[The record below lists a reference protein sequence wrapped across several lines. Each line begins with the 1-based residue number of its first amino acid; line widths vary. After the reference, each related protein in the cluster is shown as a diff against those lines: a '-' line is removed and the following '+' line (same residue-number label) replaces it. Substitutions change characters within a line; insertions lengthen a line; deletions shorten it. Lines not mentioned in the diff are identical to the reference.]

1 MLDAPQR
8 RMLVKNFQKPSV
20 PWRFI
25 VFLAITAGVF
35 AAVYLGM
42 KSASAMPYPG
52 CPINTGGTY
61 NVCSEN
67 PGVPGF
73 TPGFTLTPG
82 VPGTWGPDGIYTPI
96 QGNRIGGVVR

>member
-1 MLDAPQR
+1 
-8 RMLVKNFQKPSV
+8 
-20 PWRFI
+20 
-25 VFLAITAGVF
+25 VFLAIMAGVF
-35 AAVYLGM
+35 AAAYFGAQ
-42 KSASAMPYPG
+42 SAKAMPYPG
-52 CPINTGGTY
+52 CPFDRHTTY
-61 NVCSEN
+61 NVCSES